1 MRPRANR
8 EPAPLR
14 ERLQHEN
21 GVRDGNV
28 LQEVFAR
35 LEVGQNRAERLP
47 VAGGLAVGK
56 GRERGGRVSWE
67 AVAGRPERV
76 RMGGRLVVASE
87 DELGE
92 RGRVRADRRTASG
105 RVEGEG
111 PGRSLDGLGGVA
123 GERAPSAAR
132 SAAPSCLAGS
142 RPSWRGT
149 PLPSARTS
157 RRVRPGAPA

>member
-1 MRPRANR
+1 MRLNLAATGSRQEMRPRANR

-123 GERAPSAAR
+123 GERAPSGAR
-132 SAAPSCLAGS
+132 SAPVRGPPAG
-142 RPSWRGT
+142 
-149 PLPSARTS
+149 
-157 RRVRPGAPA
+157 PG